1 MWNITSDDV
10 DNKKNRIRQRRA
22 EIEAQYAEEKQ
33 ALDAEWIMVET
44 LERAA
49 SEFALKR
56 NRDDT
61 EVSSKAAGSPALG
74 ASDGG
79 EEKTHSRW
87 RLHLGNRPSDSESA
101 AGNPPPA
108 PR

>member
-10 DNKKNRIRQRRA
+10 ENKKNRIKHRRA
-22 EIEAQYAEEKQ
+22 EIEAKYAEEKQ
-33 ALDAEWIMVET
+33 TLDAEWATIET

-56 NRDDT
+56 NRDET
-61 EVSSKAAGSPALG
+61 EASSKVASPPAMG

-87 RLHLGNRPSDSESA
+87 RLHLGNRPSDVDSA
-101 AGNPPPA
+101 AGNAPPA
-108 PR
+108 SR

>member
-10 DNKKNRIRQRRA
+10 ENKKNRIKHRRA
-22 EIEAQYAEEKQ
+22 EIEAKYAEEKQ
-33 ALDAEWIMVET
+33 ALDAEWATIET

-56 NRDDT
+56 NRD
-61 EVSSKAAGSPALG
+61 ESEALSKAASSTAAGV
-74 ASDGG
+74 SDSG

-101 AGNPPPA
+101 TGSPPPA